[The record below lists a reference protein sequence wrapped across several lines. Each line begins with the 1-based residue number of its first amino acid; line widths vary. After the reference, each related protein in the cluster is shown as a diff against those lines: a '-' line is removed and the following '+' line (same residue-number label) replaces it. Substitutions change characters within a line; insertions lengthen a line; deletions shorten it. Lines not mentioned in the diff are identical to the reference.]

1 VDSGLRQNDIIRR
14 LLKGNKMPKL
24 TSKFIKTLVKDL
36 GADLVGIAPVERFA
50 GAPPGHGPL
59 DLMPRAKTVIVAG
72 VRIPDPVVD
81 YDEYHLKMKEMALEL
96 GIQASIENFYMQMGH
111 YTLDMMLNII
121 ATKLANRLET
131 GWGQRSLPTP
141 NAQHTG
147 LGHPVMEAP
156 MGFFSQ
162 RHAAVRAG
170 LGEFGLSGLVITPQY
185 GPRVRYVSVITEAEL
200 EPDSLLAEKVCM
212 RGKCG
217 GEPGPC
223 CQQKCANKAITLR
236 PGINLDK
243 IFIDIPVSLDR
254 MKCASL
260 VGDKGA
266 FGCTFVGTCMRLCPV
281 GMKVTKRR

>member
-1 VDSGLRQNDIIRR
+1 
-14 LLKGNKMPKL
+14 MPKPN
-24 TSKFIKTLVKDL
+24 SKSIKNLVKDW
-36 GADLVGIAPVERFA
+36 GADLVGIAPVERFE

-59 DLMPRAKTVIVAG
+59 DLMPKAKSVIVAG

-81 YDEYHLKMKEMALEL
+81 YDEYHLKMKEMPVEL

-121 ATKLANRLET
+121 ATKLANYLEINH
-131 GWGQRSLPTP
+131 GKRSLPTP

-147 LGHPVMEAP
+147 LGHPVMAAP
-156 MGFFSQ
+156 LGFFSQ

-185 GPRVRYVSVITEAEL
+185 GPRVRYVSVITEADM
-200 EPDSLLAEKVCM
+200 EPDPLLGEKVCL

-217 GEPGPC
+217 GSAGPS
-223 CQQKCANKAITLR
+223 CQQKCANKAISLR
-236 PGINLDK
+236 PCIDMAKMFINV
-243 IFIDIPVSLDR
+243 PVSLDR
-254 MKCASL
+254 PKCASM

-266 FGCTFVGTCMRLCPV
+266 FGCIFIGTCMRQCPI
-281 GMKVTKRR
+281 GMKVTRK

>member
-1 VDSGLRQNDIIRR
+1 MRVKFN
-14 LLKGNKMPKL
+14 MPKL
-24 TSKFIKTLVKDL
+24 TGKFIKTLVKDW
-36 GADLVGIAPVERFA
+36 GADLVGIASVERFE

-59 DLMPRAKTVIVAG
+59 DLMPRARSVIVAG

-81 YDEYHLKMKEMALEL
+81 YDEYHLKMKEMNPEL

-111 YTLDMMLNII
+111 YVEDMMLNII
-121 ATKLANRLET
+121 ATRLANRLET
-131 GWGQRSLPTP
+131 GWGLRSLPTP

-147 LGHPVMEAP
+147 LGHPVMGTP

-200 EPDSLLAEKVCM
+200 EPDPLLTEKVCM

-217 GEPGPC
+217 GDAGPA

-236 PGINLDK
+236 PGTDLDK
-243 IFIDIPVSLDR
+243 IFIDIPVTLDR
-254 MKCASL
+254 PRCISMSSTP
-260 VGDKGA
+260 GA
-266 FGCTFVGTCMRLCPV
+266 FGCTFVGTCLRACPV
-281 GMKVTKRR
+281 GQKVTKRR